1 MNSIDMPEMPAG
13 EVLAVVYGVRLDWSG
28 ADHWADE
35 PAPCRRCATP
45 TQGLDALG
53 AIHLSCAKAERAEEI
68 LGRRTGRL
76 AADLID
82 ERFGVRPGVGDVTGH
97 LMPLAPE
104 VRR

>member
-1 MNSIDMPEMPAG
+1 MSSADMPAG
-13 EVLAVVYGVRLDWSG
+13 EVLAVVYGVRLDWSD
-28 ADHWADE
+28 ADNWADE

-82 ERFGVRPGVGDVTGH
+82 ERFGLTGRLLTDDMTGH
-97 LMPLAPE
+97 VVPLAPE